1 MEAKDLGYSLKN
13 IPTPTKQHYL
23 KSMIDKAESFITRL
37 RWKAYFF
44 EKPDQHNS
52 NNSTNFGFKSN
63 VTPPQNEK
71 RTSFEDGLYDMMRS
85 IEFKPV
91 RNNFQSTLREDINRT
106 KSSRHSLVFADK
118 ATNLYEMPPDQY
130 KTLLN
135 NNVTKTYRK
144 ANSNAKRNIDKEA
157 KKLSKELNLEDKMEC
172 YAKRPAFITLKDH
185 KENFKSN
192 QKCRLSNPC
201 KSEMGI
207 VSKKYLENIISKLN
221 SKLQYNQRRNTSTV
235 IEWFKAIKN
244 KAKCRFIK
252 FDIAEFYP
260 SISIELLDRSI
271 SFAKSLI
278 DIEGNIINTITHA
291 GKSLLFNDSG
301 ACI

>member
-1 MEAKDLGYSLKN
+1 MA
-13 IPTPTKQHYL
+13 
-23 KSMIDKAESFITRL
+23 
-37 RWKAYFF
+37 
-44 EKPDQHNS
+44 
-52 NNSTNFGFKSN
+52 
-63 VTPPQNEK
+63 
-71 RTSFEDGLYDMMRS
+71 RS
-85 IEFKPV
+85 IEFKSV
-91 RNNFQSTLREDINRT
+91 RNNFQSTLTEDINKI
-106 KSSRHSLVFADK
+106 KSSRNLLVFPDK
-118 ATNLYEMPPDQY
+118 TTNLYEMPPDQY

-135 NNVTKTYRK
+135 NNITKTYRK
-144 ANSNAKRNIDKEA
+144 ADSNAKRNIDNKEA
-157 KKLSKELNLEDKMEC
+157 KKLSKELNLDDKVEF

-192 QKCRLSNPC
+192 QKCRLINPS
-201 KSEMGI
+201 KSEMCI

-221 SKLQYNQRRNTSTV
+221 SKLQYNQWRNTSTV

-278 DIEGNIINTITHA
+278 DIEGNIINTINHA
-291 GKSLLFNDSG
+291 RKSLLFDDSG
-301 ACI
+301 AWVKKKWEPVIRCHNGQP